1 MRPAS
6 FIASFAVLS
15 LTCLVPACASA
26 PSETGPARAVTDEG
40 AINTVILD
48 ESFLSTFG
56 RDPNAG
62 DEGPNRI
69 ATHLRYIEGELRSRD
84 VSHLSEPLRAA
95 RVKNLNRLHD
105 YWMAGVFPRNP
116 VGTGR
121 LPRFVE
127 PAGGSVDEPRR
138 VCAVGAMAE
147 HDLGAAAID
156 AIGAKF
162 EHALVYAIDDA
173 AFTAWASTSGLML
186 EELAMIQPSYHWM
199 ERPID
204 DEGALTAQHVHNVL
218 IGKNAEVNAC
228 VHAALGPRDAHPAKL
243 SATVRIAT
251 DGHVTSTTVRGTDD
265 AGIRACAEKEIAK
278 AAFRSARVASTHTM
292 DFTIQAPRNAD
303 GTLNNGYVP
312 VVFYRTEAAV
322 NACGALMPKTSVGAL
337 RLGVKVRYSGDGTR
351 RVFAIAPDMLFE
363 VSPSAEA
370 RACVVRAI
378 ESRDT
383 PTFEGADR
391 DFEWFYVMK
400 TPK

>member
-6 FIASFAVLS
+6 FVASFAVFS
-15 LTCLVPACASA
+15 LTCLVPACAAA

-40 AINTVILD
+40 AINSVILD
-48 ESFLSTFG
+48 ESYLSTFG
-56 RDPNAG
+56 RAPTTG
-62 DEGPNRI
+62 DEGPTRI

-84 VSHLSEPLRAA
+84 VAHLSEPLRAA
-95 RVKNLNRLHD
+95 RVQNLNRLHD

-116 VGTGR
+116 VGTAR

-127 PAGGSVDEPRR
+127 PAGASVDEPRR

-162 EHALVYAIDDA
+162 EHAVVYAIDDG

-199 ERPID
+199 ERPVED
-204 DEGALTAQHVHNVL
+204 DGTLTAQHVHNVL
-218 IGKNAEVNAC
+218 IRKNAEVNAC
-228 VHAALGPRDAHPAKL
+228 VHDVLGAHDAHPGSL

-251 DGHVTSTTVRGTDD
+251 DGHVTSATVRGTDH
-265 AGIRACAEKEIAK
+265 AGIRACAEREIAK
-278 AAFRSARVASTHTM
+278 AAFRSARAASTHTM
-292 DFTIQAPRNAD
+292 DFTIQGPRNAD

-312 VVFYRTEAAV
+312 VVFYRTEPAV
-322 NACGALMPKTSVGAL
+322 SACGALMPKTGFGAL
-337 RLGVKVRYSGDGTR
+337 RLGVKVRYSGDGHQ
-351 RVFAIAPDMLFE
+351 RVFSMAADMARE
-363 VSPSAEA
+363 VTLSPAA

-378 ESRDT
+378 ESRES
-383 PTFEGADR
+383 PTFEGGAR
-391 DFEWFYVMK
+391 DFDWFYVIK
-400 TPK
+400 TPE